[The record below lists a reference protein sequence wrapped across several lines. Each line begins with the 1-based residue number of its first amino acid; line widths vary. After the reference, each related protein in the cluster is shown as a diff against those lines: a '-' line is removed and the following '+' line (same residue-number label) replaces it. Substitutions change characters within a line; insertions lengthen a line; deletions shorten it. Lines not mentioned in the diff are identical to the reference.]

1 MTTTR
6 GLPEGILMMNNYY
19 AHSLPAN
26 TQLTKQ
32 SANRCFDGEQHYY
45 SHQSSATKTLMTFSI
60 YLPDKALTGQRCPAI
75 MYLSGLTCNAD
86 NVTHKAHFQKKC
98 SELGVIFIAPDT
110 SPRSS
115 PDTNAENTS
124 AENEV
129 PNDERY
135 FVGQG
140 ASYYVDASCAPWSE
154 NFNMQSYIVDELY
167 DLLRAE
173 FAISSIGIMGHSM
186 GGHGAL
192 LLGFKFPSKFVSV
205 SALSPVCAASE
216 SAWGQAAFTEYFGE
230 DKALWQQF
238 DASHTIETVG
248 QQYSTILVD
257 QGAADDFLAQGQLQP
272 TKLQQACEKAQQ
284 PLTLRYQAGHD
295 HSYYFIQS
303 VMDDHIHHHCKA
315 ADLPNNR

>member
-1 MTTTR
+1 M
-6 GLPEGILMMNNYY
+6 INNYR

-26 TQLTKQ
+26 TQLTKK

-45 SHQSSATKTLMTFSI
+45 SHHSATTKTKMTFSI
-60 YLPDKALTGQRCPAI
+60 YLPDEALAGQTCPAI

-98 SELGVIFIAPDT
+98 SELGIIFIAPDT
-110 SPRSS
+110 SPRG
-115 PDTNAENTS
+115 DEEAD
-124 AENEV
+124 V

-140 ASYYVDASCAPWSE
+140 ASYYVDATNAPWSE
-154 NFNMQSYIVDELY
+154 HFNMQSYIVDELY

-173 FAISSIGIMGHSM
+173 FTISSVGIMGHSM

-216 SAWGQAAFTEYFGE
+216 SAWGQAAFTEYFGD
-230 DKALWQQF
+230 DKSVWQQF
-238 DASHTIETVG
+238 DAAHTIERVG
-248 QQYSTILVD
+248 QQYATILVD
-257 QGAADDFLAQGQLQP
+257 QGAADEFLIEGQLQ
-272 TKLQQACEKAQQ
+272 TEKLQQACIKAKQ
-284 PLTLRYQAGHD
+284 PLTLRYQAGYD

-303 VMDDHIHHHCKA
+303 MMNDHIYHHCKA
-315 ADLPNNR
+315 VDLANSR

>member
-1 MTTTR
+1 M
-6 GLPEGILMMNNYY
+6 INNDH
-19 AHSLPAN
+19 AHSLSAN
-26 TQLTKQ
+26 TQLTKV
-32 SANRCFDGEQHYY
+32 SSNRCFAGEQHYY
-45 SHQSSATKTLMTFSI
+45 SHHSEATKTPMSFSI
-60 YLPDKALTGQRCPAI
+60 YLPDKALAGHDCPAI
-75 MYLSGLTCNAD
+75 LYLSGLTCNAD

-98 SELGVIFIAPDT
+98 SELGLIFIAPDT

-115 PDTNAENTS
+115 EGNDVA
-124 AENEV
+124 
-129 PNDERY
+129 NDERY

-140 ASYYVDASCAPWSE
+140 ASYYVDATQAPWAN

-167 DLLRAE
+167 ELLRAE

-192 LLGFKFPSKFVSV
+192 LLGFKFSNKFISV

-230 DKALWQQF
+230 DKSAWQQA
-238 DASHTIETVG
+238 DASFIIEQVG
-248 QQYSTILVD
+248 QQYSHILVD
-257 QGAADDFLAQGQLQP
+257 QGADDEFLADGQLQTP
-272 TKLQQACEKAQQ
+272 KLQQACQNAQQ

-303 VMDDHIHHHCKA
+303 MMKDHIDHHYKA
-315 ADLPNNR
+315 ADLASNCRLMTND